1 MMREFTILITDDQK
15 HMLLLLQAS
24 LAPIGCRILT
34 ASNGEEAL
42 LKASSTTIHL
52 LLIDFE
58 MPGLSGLDTVRQLR
72 RTPAYGDL
80 PVIMITA
87 RGQNR
92 IRTDAKE
99 AGVTL
104 VILKPFSPK
113 ELLETTRRLLAG
125 YPTVTTDPSPP

>member
-1 MMREFTILITDDQK
+1 MRKFTILITDDQK

-42 LKASSTTIHL
+42 LKASTTTIDL

-58 MPGLSGLDTVRQLR
+58 MPGLSGLDAVRKLKQ
-72 RTPAYGDL
+72 TPAYAEL
-80 PVIMITA
+80 PIILVTA

-92 IRTDAKE
+92 IRLEARE

-104 VILKPFSPK
+104 IVLKPFSPK
-113 ELLETTRRLLAG
+113 ELLETVRRLLAG
-125 YPTVTTDPSPP
+125 HPSSEGRQSLP